1 MMKDK
6 TLDEFT
12 SELGSSS
19 PTPSGGGAAAL
30 CGALAVSLASMVTN
44 LTTGKKKYAEHQE
57 EYDCLIAQTEILRK
71 SLLQQIENDA
81 KGFEPLSKAY
91 SLPKDDPN
99 REAIMEKCLDDAA
112 QPPLQILLQCCEVVN
127 ILGRLKDIGST
138 MVLSD
143 VACGTAIARAAI
155 ESALVNV
162 KVNTKLMK
170 NIQRR
175 DEIETKAEN
184 FAKVY
189 VQMAQ
194 DIYDQLTGGED

>member
-1 MMKDK
+1 MKDK

-12 SELGSSS
+12 SMLASSS

-44 LTTGKKKYAEHQE
+44 LTTGKKKYAQYQE
-57 EYDCLIAQTEILRK
+57 TYDFLIAQTEVLRQ

-81 KGFEPLSKAY
+81 IGFEPLSKAY

-99 REAIMEKCLDDAA
+99 REQIMEKCLYDAA
-112 QPPLQILLQCCEVVN
+112 QPPMQILLQCCEVVN
-127 ILGRLKDIGST
+127 ILNQLKDIGSRL
-138 MVLSD
+138 VLSD
-143 VACGTAIARAAI
+143 VACGAAMARAAI
-155 ESALVNV
+155 ESALVNI

-170 NIQRR
+170 NGEVRQQL
-175 DEIETKAEN
+175 ETKADN

-189 VQMAQ
+189 VQLAQ
-194 DIYDQLTGGED
+194 DIYDQLTGGEG

>member
-1 MMKDK
+1 MKDK

-12 SELGSSS
+12 SLLGSSS

-57 EYDCLIAQTEILRK
+57 EYDFLIAQTEILRK
-71 SLLQQIENDA
+71 SLLEQIENDA

-99 REAIMEKCLDDAA
+99 REQIMEECLYDAA
-112 QPPLQILLQCCEVVN
+112 QPPMQILLQCCEVVN
-127 ILGRLKDIGST
+127 ILNQLKDIGSKL
-138 MVLSD
+138 VLSD
-143 VACGTAIARAAI
+143 VACGAAMARAAI

-170 NIQRR
+170 NQQRK
-175 DEIETKAEN
+175 ETLETRAEN
-184 FAKVY
+184 FARVY

-194 DIYDQLTGGED
+194 DIYDQLTDGEQ